1 MLHGILGS
9 YGFSPNLPV
18 SSPFPAMFVA
28 ALLTSSALAFA
39 PGLAL
44 APSSASR
51 HSPVVALESR
61 RAALASGAGLLAAA
75 AIAPLSAHADSLE
88 EIAARSNAAAM
99 EDRKK
104 AEAQYDQVVT
114 TEEKV
119 APIAGVAIA
128 GVALSVPFF
137 FQNLQ
142 RLGTKVASG
151 GQDSGYARKGGKT
164 LAKQVGMSF
173 FKKNIDI

>member
-1 MLHGILGS
+1 
-9 YGFSPNLPV
+9 
-18 SSPFPAMFVA
+18 MFV
-28 ALLTSSALAFA
+28 ALLTSSAVAFA

-44 APSSASR
+44 APSASR
-51 HSPVVALESR
+51 HSPVVALETR
-61 RAALASGAGLLAAA
+61 RAALASGASLLAAA
-75 AIAPLSAHADSLE
+75 VIAPLSANAASVE

-99 EDRKK
+99 ADRAS

-114 TEEKV
+114 TEEKI
-119 APIAGVAIA
+119 APIAGVALA
-128 GVALSVPFF
+128 GTALSALFVLP
-137 FQNLQ
+137 NLS

-151 GQDSGYARKGGKT
+151 GKDSGYTKKGGKT